1 MSELDA
7 TIHQSMANKIVDSVK
22 YPFTVFEHKNPYE
35 GFEILDSEDFDS
47 IKINTDDFLAEI
59 SKTVQNDYSVL
70 SIDQVSQK
78 IEDNFFENIKD
89 LKTNFIECKNANS
102 AFTEYLN
109 TNPGSA
115 YKWDG
120 PSIEELDD
128 LIKTLE
134 DYEADLSNFNGLVS
148 LIKIKAQVTWI
159 RVKLGNRPDFRINGQ
174 RFDLKNLLILPS
186 GTGEVWA
193 KYKWLKCTRSVNTP
207 IGRICY
213 RWRWTTRN
221 TRLLKVTLK
230 DIKLSVTAHA
240 RVVPKGA
247 KVNVYAHL
255 DELRL
260 EYRFLRKIP
269 LEKLGNKYLTKD
281 PVVIF
286 DAGIYVKT
294 IPVLNKD
301 FKVKAIEIPNE
312 QDKITVK
319 VSVEQV

>member
-7 TIHQSMANKIVDSVK
+7 TIHQSMADKIVDSVK

-47 IKINTDDFLAEI
+47 LEISTDDFLKET
-59 SKTVQNDYSVL
+59 SKTVLNEYSVL
-70 SIDQVSQK
+70 SISEESQM
-78 IEDNFFENIKD
+78 IENNFFGDLKD
-89 LKTNFIECKNANS
+89 LKTNFIECKNANK
-102 AFTEYLN
+102 AFATYLN
-109 TNPGSA
+109 SNPDSS

-120 PSIEELDD
+120 PSLEELDD
-128 LIKTLE
+128 LIE
-134 DYEADLSNFNGLVS
+134 AIDVYEADLSNFNSLVS

-159 RVKLGNRPDFRINGQ
+159 RVKLGSRPDFRINGQ
-174 RFDLKNLLILPS
+174 RFDLKNLQVLPS

-193 KYKWLKCTRSVNTP
+193 KYKWLKCTRTINTP
-207 IGRICY
+207 IGRVCY

-230 DIKLSVTAHA
+230 NIKLNVSAHA
-240 RVVPKGA
+240 KVTPKGSR
-247 KVNVYAHL
+247 VNVYAHL

-260 EYRFLRKIP
+260 DYRYLRKIP
-269 LEKLGNKYLTKD
+269 LEKLGNKYLSKD

-294 IPVLNKD
+294 VPVLNKD
-301 FKVKAIEIPNE
+301 FRVKTIEIPNE